1 MQKERGIMTGFKI
14 WKHFKREELYEC
26 YQCARCT
33 GSCPAMEVAP
43 AFGPRETILKCLGVG
58 YDEVVEDE
66 RIWLCCTCN
75 VCEDRCPQ
83 KIPISELLVA
93 LRNSAARRGNIPG
106 RLSMAI
112 ELLAKTGRSM
122 IVHQLDEMRFHHG
135 LDPLPPA
142 QIDEIRQILKKTGLG
157 EVIEF

>member
-1 MQKERGIMTGFKI
+1 MTTLRL
-14 WKHFKREELYEC
+14 WNHFHREDLYEC

-43 AFGPRETILKCLGVG
+43 AIGPRETIIRCLNLGHQQ
-58 YDEVVEDE
+58 VVEDE
-66 RIWLCCTCN
+66 RLWLCCTCN

-83 KIPISELLVA
+83 KIPIYDLLVA

-106 RLSMAI
+106 RLSMSI

-122 IVHQLDEMRFHHG
+122 IVHQLDEMRAHHG
-135 LDPLPPA
+135 LDPLPSAPVE
-142 QIDEIRQILKKTGLG
+142 EIRQILRKTQLD
-157 EVIEF
+157 EVVEF

>member
-1 MQKERGIMTGFKI
+1 MTTLRL
-14 WKHFKREELYEC
+14 WQHFNREDLYEC

-43 AFGPRETILKCLGVG
+43 AIGPRETILRCLNVG
-58 YDEVVEDE
+58 HQQVAEDE
-66 RIWLCCTCN
+66 RLWLCCTCH

-83 KIPISELLVA
+83 QIPIGDLLVA

-106 RLSMAI
+106 RLGMAI

-122 IVHQLDEMRFHHG
+122 IVHQLDEMRAHHG
-135 LDPLPPA
+135 LEPLQPVA
-142 QIDEIRQILKKTGLG
+142 ADEIREILRKTGLK

>member
-1 MQKERGIMTGFKI
+1 MTTLRI
-14 WKHFKREELYEC
+14 WKFFSREDLYEC

-43 AFGPRETILKCLGVG
+43 AIGPRETILRCLNLGHQQ
-58 YDEVVEDE
+58 VVEDE
-66 RIWLCCTCN
+66 RLWLCCTCH

-83 KIPISELLVA
+83 KIPITDLLVA
-93 LRNSAARRGNIPG
+93 LRNSAARRGNIPD

-122 IVHQLDEMRFHHG
+122 IVHQLDEMRAHHG
-135 LDPLPPA
+135 LAPLGPA
-142 QIDEIRQILKKTGLG
+142 PVEEIRDILEKTKLD
-157 EVIEF
+157 EVVEF

>member
-1 MQKERGIMTGFKI
+1 MTDIKV
-14 WKHFKREELYEC
+14 WKNFNRESLYEC

-43 AFGPRETILKCLGVG
+43 AFGPRETILKCLELGH
-58 YDEVVEDE
+58 EKVVEDE
-66 RIWLCCTCN
+66 RLWLCCTCN

-83 KIPISELLVA
+83 KIPIGDLLVA

-106 RLSMAI
+106 RLAMAV

-122 IVHQLDEMRFHHG
+122 IVHQLDAMRAHHG
-135 LDPLPPA
+135 LAPLPAAPV
-142 QIDEIRQILKKTGLG
+142 DELRQILRKAGLQQ
-157 EVIEF
+157 VVEF

>member
-1 MQKERGIMTGFKI
+1 MTDIKI
-14 WKHFKREELYEC
+14 WKHFNRESLYEC

-43 AFGPRETILKCLGVG
+43 AFGPRETILKCLGLG
-58 YDEVVEDE
+58 HEQVVEDE
-66 RIWLCCTCN
+66 RLWLCCTCN

-83 KIPISELLVA
+83 KIPIGDLLVA

-106 RLSMAI
+106 RLAMAV

-122 IVHQLDEMRFHHG
+122 IVHQLDGMRAHHG
-135 LDPLPPA
+135 LAPLPAAPVDELQKILRKA
-142 QIDEIRQILKKTGLG
+142 GLHQI
-157 EVIEF
+157 VEF